1 MNCPKCGTYLLF
13 KNKRC
18 DKCKEDLVSYRR
30 ILSLSNKYYNDGL
43 MKAHVRDLSGA
54 IVSLR
59 KSLQLDKK
67 NTNARNLLGLI
78 YHEMG
83 ETIQAL
89 SEWVLSKNYQEENN
103 EADYYIDLIQ
113 NNPSKLHNTN
123 QTIKKYNYALSQA
136 KSRNYDLAIIQ
147 LKKVISGQPHYI
159 AAHQLL
165 ALLYMN
171 QGENEKAA
179 KCLRKAQKIDINNTV
194 TLKYLSEIGVSPN
207 AVRPDKETMRK
218 NLTKNNVEEP
228 QFFSPEPVIRDGK
241 ISKWSLIYLAIGL
254 IVGILTVSFLV
265 VPNMR
270 KSISAEYNTQAIA
283 LGEEQTRMAAEI
295 LTLEDDKKDLQT
307 TVKKLKAQIKKVEE
321 EAVDETIYEKL
332 FSGISK
338 YIEKDMDGAAETL
351 LKVDVS
357 KFESKSAKSLYAMIQ
372 EKTFPNMSK
381 KKYSE
386 GYAFYTR
393 GAYEDA
399 VKTLKLTLKYD
410 KSNVNAMYYL
420 GRSYQRLN
428 DTKNAKKY
436 YSMIINDYP
445 NGPRVSE
452 ATRRLEELK
461 EE

>member
-18 DKCKEDLVSYRR
+18 DKCNEDLVIYKRV
-30 ILSLSNKYYNDGL
+30 LSLSNKFYNDGL

-54 IVSLR
+54 AVSLR

-67 NTNARNLLGLI
+67 NTNARNLLGLV
-78 YHEMG
+78 YYEMG

-89 SEWVLSKNYQEENN
+89 SEWVLSKNYQEKNN
-103 EADYYIDLIQ
+103 DADYYIDLIQ

-136 KSRNYDLAIIQ
+136 KSGNYDLAIIQ
-147 LKKVISGQPHYI
+147 LKKVISGQPHYV

-194 TLKYLSEIGVSPN
+194 TLKYLSELGVNPS
-207 AVRPDKETMRK
+207 AVRLDKEAMRK
-218 NLTKNNVEEP
+218 NLTKDNVEEP
-228 QFFSPEPVIRDGK
+228 QFFSPDPVIRDGK

-270 KSISAEYNTQAIA
+270 KSISAEYNAQAIA

-295 LTLEDDKKDLQT
+295 LTLEDDKAELESTIKN
-307 TVKKLKAQIKKVEE
+307 LKAQVKKVKD
-321 EAVDETIYEKL
+321 EAVDEKIYEKL
-332 FSGISK
+332 FDGIRK
-338 YIEKDMDGAAETL
+338 YVDRDADGAAETL
-351 LKVDVS
+351 IKVDIS
-357 KFESKSAKSLYAMIQ
+357 KLESKSAKNLYTLIK
-372 EKTFPNMSK
+372 EKTFPNMSR

-386 GYAFYTR
+386 GIGFYNR
-393 GAYEDA
+393 GVYEDA
-399 VKTLKLTLKYD
+399 VKTLKLALKYD
-410 KSNVNAMYYL
+410 KDNVNAMYYL

-428 DTKNAKKY
+428 DTKNAKKCY
-436 YSMIINDYP
+436 TKIINDYP
-445 NGPRVSE
+445 NGARVSE

>member
-1 MNCPKCGTYLLF
+1 MNCPKCGAYLSF

-18 DKCKEDLVSYRR
+18 DKCQEDLESYRR
-30 ILSLSNKYYNDGL
+30 VLSLSNQYYNNGL
-43 MKAHVRDLSGA
+43 TKAHLRDLSGA
-54 IVSLR
+54 IVSLK

-67 NTNARNLLGLI
+67 NTNARNLLGLV
-78 YHEMG
+78 YYEMG
-83 ETIQAL
+83 ESIQAL
-89 SEWVLSKNYQEENN
+89 SEWVLSKNYQEKDN

-113 NNPSKLHNTN
+113 NNPSKLHNTS

-136 KSRNYDLAIIQ
+136 KGGNQDLAIIQ
-147 LKKVISGQPHYI
+147 LKKVISAQPKYV

-194 TLKYLSEIGVSPN
+194 TLRYLSELGVNPS
-207 AVRPDKETMRK
+207 AVRLDKETMRK
-218 NLTKNNVEEP
+218 NLTKDNVEEP

-254 IVGILTVSFLV
+254 VVGILTVSFLV

-295 LTLEDDKKDLQT
+295 LTLEDDKAELET
-307 TVKKLKAQIKKVEE
+307 NVKKLKAQIKKVKD
-321 EAVDETIYEKL
+321 EAVDETIYENL
-332 FSGISK
+332 FQGITQ
-338 YIEKDMDGAAETL
+338 YIEKDTDGAAETL
-351 LKVDVS
+351 IKVDVS
-357 KFESKSAKSLYAMIQ
+357 TLESKSAKNLYAKIKEQ
-372 EKTFPNMSK
+372 IFPNMSK

-386 GYAFYTR
+386 GIRFYNR

-399 VKTLKLTLKYD
+399 VKTLKLALKYD
-410 KSNVNAMYYL
+410 KDNVNAMYYL

-428 DTKNAKKY
+428 DNKNAKKY
-436 YSMIINDYP
+436 YTKIINDYP
-445 NGPRVSE
+445 NQARVSE